1 MLNLLATAPFDFA
14 KIFGNIGSRWYYY
27 VVLAVFLAFIILF
40 TIYGKQKR
48 NTLTKTQ
55 KLVFTAIFSAL
66 AFVANYFTIK
76 ASDLFQLS
84 FVALVGFLAG
94 YTLGAGLGFVA
105 SFVGDLICGIVA
117 PFGAYNPIIGIG
129 TGLWGFIP
137 GLLFTVGDN
146 LPDFKLKDY
155 VITVISFIFGFVL
168 NSFAVNTFGLSVMY
182 SMSFES
188 LLVLLP
194 GKLAVVGVNMV
205 IACVLIGVL
214 PRILPADKFPFAKK
228 RKKKGNTDC
237 TENENT
243 KTVA

>member
-129 TGLWGFIP
+129 TGLWGFVPGVIFATIP
-137 GLLFTVGDN
+137 IN
-146 LPDFKLKDY
+146 DY
-155 VITVISFIFGFVL
+155 VKTAISFI
-168 NSFAVNTFGLSVMY
+168 
-182 SMSFES
+182 
-188 LLVLLP
+188 
-194 GKLAVVGVNMV
+194 
-205 IACVLIGVL
+205 IC
-214 PRILPADKFPFAKK
+214 
-228 RKKKGNTDC
+228 C
-237 TENENT
+237 TC
-243 KTVA
+243 